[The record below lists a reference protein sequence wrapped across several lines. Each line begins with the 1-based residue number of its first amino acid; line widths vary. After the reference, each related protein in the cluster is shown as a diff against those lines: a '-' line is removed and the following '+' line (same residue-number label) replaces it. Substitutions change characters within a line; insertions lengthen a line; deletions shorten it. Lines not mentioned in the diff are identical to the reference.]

1 METYSSRHGLMS
13 TCITHDSITLI
24 AGKGFRQRVMRTTL
38 LSNQRGGFHFRNAG
52 ELNPNVIIEQCRI
65 EGSGYRMH
73 NFTSPPVMYFNI
85 QKSRLLTVSNNYI
98 GMCPAD
104 VMTYAFRITGP
115 LWRESTG
122 HRWIPF
128 TKGQWCVA
136 LIFYLSLA
144 WKVCW
149 QTVKLSVISDT
160 RTLMW
165 RHCNDKCNHTGSSDH
180 VGIKG

>member
-1 METYSSRHGLMS
+1 MNSPHKGPGTRKMFPFYDVIML
-13 TCITHDSITLI
+13 CVTHDNIILI

-98 GMCPAD
+98 GMYRHDIRFPHYRPF
-104 VMTYAFRITGP
+104 VEGIHKSP
-115 LWRESTG
+115 VVS
-122 HRWIPF
+122 F
-128 TKGQWCVA
+128 TKGQCCGVF
-136 LIFYLSLA
+136 ISHLS
-144 WKVCW
+144 
-149 QTVKLSVISDT
+149 
-160 RTLMW
+160 
-165 RHCNDKCNHTGSSDH
+165 
-180 VGIKG
+180 